1 MKFKELAKYFE
12 RLENTTKRLEMF
24 QILSEAFKNSSVEEI
39 RPVVYFLQEMLLP
52 PFYGVQI
59 GMADKMTLK
68 AISKAFF
75 VSEEELNSKYKEKG
89 DLGEIAFEL
98 NKKEDS
104 ELEVVQVYS
113 ELMKIAKTSGEGS
126 NLLKINMLANLL
138 NKSSKLESKYIV
150 RFTQG
155 RLRLGV
161 GESTI
166 MEALSVA
173 KLGNREGKE
182 KIERAFNLVSDL
194 GMVAEELYKSG
205 LEGVNKITLMPMNPV
220 RPALAERL
228 PSAEEIIS
236 RLGKCAV
243 DEKFDGFRSQVHK
256 DGDNVKI
263 FSRNLEDIT
272 HFMVDVVEE
281 VKKLPY
287 KRIVFDSEALAYD
300 ENTDTLYPF
309 QITIQRK
316 RKHNVEEVASK
327 LPLRLFVFDIL
338 LLEDQIL
345 IDKPYSER
353 RKILESVFGEE
364 GKIQRSRILITDNP
378 SELQKF
384 FDEVVTNG
392 LEGIVAKNLNAP
404 YSAGARNFNWI
415 KLKRSYKSQL
425 EDTIDVVILGYFFGK
440 GARTELGIG
449 ALLVGVYN
457 EDKDVFETIAKV
469 GSGFT
474 EDEFKQL
481 RKLLDEIKVDNKP
494 ARVESLISPDVWV
507 YPKYVISVKADEI
520 TKSPTHT
527 CGAENGVGYALRFP
541 RAVGFIRSDKSVDDV
556 NTTKEIVEMYNN
568 QKKVKLE
575 NVDV

>member
-1 MKFKELAKYFE
+1 
-12 RLENTTKRLEMF
+12 
-24 QILSEAFKNSSVEEI
+24 
-39 RPVVYFLQEMLLP
+39 
-52 PFYGVQI
+52 
-59 GMADKMTLK
+59 
-68 AISKAFF
+68 
-75 VSEEELNSKYKEKG
+75 
-89 DLGEIAFEL
+89 
-98 NKKEDS
+98 
-104 ELEVVQVYS
+104 
-113 ELMKIAKTSGEGS
+113 
-126 NLLKINMLANLL
+126 
-138 NKSSKLESKYIV
+138 
-150 RFTQG
+150 
-155 RLRLGV
+155 
-161 GESTI
+161 
-166 MEALSVA
+166 
-173 KLGNREGKE
+173 
-182 KIERAFNLVSDL
+182 
-194 GMVAEELYKSG
+194 
-205 LEGVNKITLMPMNPV
+205 
-220 RPALAERL
+220 
-228 PSAEEIIS
+228 
-236 RLGKCAV
+236 
-243 DEKFDGFRSQVHK
+243 
-256 DGDNVKI
+256 
-263 FSRNLEDIT
+263 
-272 HFMVDVVEE
+272 
-281 VKKLPY
+281 
-287 KRIVFDSEALAYD
+287 
-300 ENTDTLYPF
+300 
-309 QITIQRK
+309 
-316 RKHNVEEVASK
+316 
-327 LPLRLFVFDIL
+327 